1 MLLFGLVSYSSLFV
15 LLECCATYCADLY
28 LQTIYCEPARVA
40 TCQEQTPIK
49 QGSGG
54 DCTKLAVF
62 EILSLREVSRAW
74 KGGSV
79 IASLK
84 RDKKG
89 GSRLMK
95 TGHWV

>member
-1 MLLFGLVSYSSLFV
+1 MLHTVQTCTYRQYIVNLHVLQHAKSKLLSS
-15 LLECCATYCADLY
+15 
-28 LQTIYCEPARVA
+28 R
-40 TCQEQTPIK
+40 
-49 QGSGG
+49 GG

-74 KGGSV
+74 KGDSV
-79 IASLK
+79 IAILK